1 MDDYN
6 SLFKSWEQQCREL
19 KFANKVKIDA
29 MEKSITQEEKLD
41 KKDELIEELEK
52 EKAEALAQYD
62 VE

>member
-6 SLFKSWEQQCREL
+6 SLFTSWEQQCREL
-19 KFANKVKIDA
+19 KFANKVKTDS

-41 KKDELIEELEK
+41 KKNELIKELEK